1 MKKLHRFTKALFDL
15 AEQKP
20 VAKISVEELCNK
32 VGVKRQ
38 TFYYHFKDMGD
49 LIKAI
54 MIDFCEHRIDKEGG
68 LPEDARFVAE
78 LYAGHSD
85 ILKNFLTSPYATEM
99 TNFLHSYLYTR
110 SYNRI
115 TTNPKYKNLP
125 AEQLQSV
132 SRIVASILVTELSF
146 WIKSGMKEDKEFMLN
161 RFRVMLKN
169 IKKMMVENSLRDN
182 LHREDAFQQ
191 NENAQNKH

>member
-1 MKKLHRFTKALFDL
+1 
-15 AEQKP
+15 
-20 VAKISVEELCNK
+20 
-32 VGVKRQ
+32 
-38 TFYYHFKDMGD
+38 MGD

-54 MIDFCEHRIDKEGG
+54 MIDFCEHHVDKEGG

-78 LYAGHSD
+78 LYAGHST

-99 TNFLHSYLYTR
+99 TNFLHSYLYIR

-125 AEQLQSV
+125 TEQLESV
-132 SRIVASILVTELSF
+132 SRIVASILVSELSF
-146 WIKSGMKEDKEFMLN
+146 WVKSDMKEDKEFMLN

-169 IKKMMVENSLRDN
+169 IEKMMVENSLRDN
-182 LHREDAFQQ
+182 LHREDVFEQ